1 MAEPIRNNP
10 LKAAPTPQNTPASLP
25 NVLSQTPR
33 AKAGKGMESITE
45 GGDSNIIDLIQSRL
59 GHLNGGS
66 SGYIESLP
74 KAVKDR
80 VAGIKGIRTK
90 QAAIEAEYHREVLE
104 LEKKYLARQ
113 KDLYAERRMIIS
125 GEAEPK
131 PEDIEGGEAA
141 FEEEKEMFDGYKSDE
156 EDEDDDDDEDDD
168 EETPQDDQGDEEEVA
183 AGIPN
188 FWLTAFRNVPHLTD
202 LISDRDSD
210 VLTYLV
216 DIRLRYLEKP
226 GFALDFEFKK
236 NPYFTN
242 HILTK
247 SYLYHEEIGLSGEF
261 MYDHAEGANIEWVSH
276 ETNVTVRVEQ
286 RKQRNKHTKATRTIE
301 KTLKVDSF
309 FNFFSPPKLPEV
321 EEVDDE
327 YAANLQSELDLDF
340 ELGEFFKEKII
351 PRAVDWF
358 TGRAIDYEG
367 LLGTG
372 EEEIDELDEEYDES
386 EDDDDT
392 ADGESSKLD
401 DMKKEIPENCKQQ

>member
-1 MAEPIRNNP
+1 
-10 LKAAPTPQNTPASLP
+10 
-25 NVLSQTPR
+25 
-33 AKAGKGMESITE
+33 MESITE
-45 GGDSNIIDLIQSRL
+45 GGATSILDLIQSRL
-59 GHLNGGS
+59 GNLDGGS

-80 VAGIKGIRTK
+80 VAGVKGIRTK

-113 KDLYAERRMIIS
+113 KDLYAERRKIIS
-125 GEAEPK
+125 GEKEPS

-141 FEEEKEMFDGYKSDE
+141 FEEEKDMFDGVDFDE
-156 EDEDDDDDEDDD
+156 EDEDEED
-168 EETPQDDQGDEEEVA
+168 EEDGNNDEKEDKESEQTDETTEEEETVN
-183 AGIPN
+183 GIPN

-210 VLTYLV
+210 VLTYLQ

-226 GFALDFEFKK
+226 GFALDFEFSK

-242 HILTK
+242 KVLTK

-261 MYDHAEGANIEWVSH
+261 MYDHGEGTVIDWVNS
-276 ETNVTVRVEQ
+276 EANVTVKVEQ

-309 FNFFSPPKLPEV
+309 FNFFSPPKIPDV
-321 EEVDDE
+321 EDVDDE
-327 YAANLQSELDLDF
+327 YALNLQSELDLDF
-340 ELGEFFKEKII
+340 ELGEFFKEKLV
-351 PRAVDWF
+351 PRAIDWF

-367 LLGTG
+367 ILGN
-372 EEEIDELDEEYDES
+372 EEEEEEEEEEFDSED
-386 EDDDDT
+386 EDDDDNEIN
-392 ADGESSKLD
+392 DKSESVTDL
-401 DMKKEIPENCKQQ
+401 KKEIPENCKQQ